1 MSRPCVCRVYS
12 LDVSAV
18 IELCKTA
25 FGGFTVALADV
36 LSGFLHGSD
45 DHVKADIS
53 GAAEEVGKVECV
65 HCTFCGNGIALDAG
79 NLHQAADGIARQPEL
94 MLHGNFCRVFRL
106 PDGHSHQRTQG
117 GGSHGAGG
125 TDFCLT
131 ATFRS

>member
-53 GAAEEVGKVECV
+53 GAAEEVRKVDCV
-65 HCTFCGNGIALDAG
+65 HCAFCGHGIALNADFTVNFAARPLGVLILQLLSLAG
-79 NLHQAADGIARQPEL
+79 LLHFIPLFTSSAVPR
-94 MLHGNFCRVFRL
+94 
-106 PDGHSHQRTQG
+106 
-117 GGSHGAGG
+117 
-125 TDFCLT
+125 
-131 ATFRS
+131 